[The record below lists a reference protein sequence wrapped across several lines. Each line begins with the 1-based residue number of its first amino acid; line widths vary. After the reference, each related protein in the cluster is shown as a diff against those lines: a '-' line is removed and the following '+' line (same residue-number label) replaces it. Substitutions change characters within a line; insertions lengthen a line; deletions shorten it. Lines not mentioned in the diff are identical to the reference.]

1 MHNIMTK
8 KLTFS
13 LLCLCL
19 MTLVSCNKEMA
30 PLTADYFKVNPS
42 PLEAK
47 GGMVS
52 ATITGTFPE
61 KYFNKKAVVTV
72 TPYLVYSAGETA
84 SASQTFQ
91 GEKVQGNDPTIQ
103 YKAGGVVTIPANFTY
118 IPEMQK
124 SSLYLAFTVQQGSKT
139 YELPRVKVAE
149 GVIATSEMADA
160 GKVTPAITPDKFQR
174 IIKETYSA
182 DIKFLIQ
189 QANIRA
195 SEMKSAEMQ
204 TLHQQIK
211 DATTAE
217 NREVENVN
225 ISSYASPDGGVE
237 LNTRLAE
244 NREENTVKYMKSQW
258 KKDDVKADLT
268 AEFTAQ
274 DWDGF
279 KELVAA
285 SDIQDKNLILRVLEM
300 YSDPEQREREIKN
313 LSSVY
318 SDLAEEI
325 LPQLRRSRITAS
337 INVIGKSDEEI
348 SKLANEAPDSLSVD
362 ELLYAA
368 TLVKTNK
375 EKAAIYA
382 KVVEIYPN
390 DYRGYNNL
398 GMIQYEEGDLAA
410 AKANFDKAAR
420 IAPNTPEVA
429 MNQGLIALSNSD
441 YAAAEQAFGK
451 SAGVEELNEALGV
464 FYMKK
469 GDYNAAVK
477 AFGDVKSNNAA
488 LAQILVKDYSK
499 AKATLAG
506 VETPNANT
514 YYLMAV
520 LGARTN
526 NEQMV
531 VSNLKKAISV
541 DSAKAQQAATDLEFA
556 KFDIAS
562 LVK

>member
-1 MHNIMTK
+1 MHNIMIK
-8 KLTFS
+8 KLTFP

-19 MTLVSCNKEMA
+19 LTLVSCNKEMA

-72 TPYLVYSAGETA
+72 TPYLVYSEGETA

-91 GEKVQGNDPTIQ
+91 GEKVQGNDQTIQ

-124 SSLYLAFTVQQGSKT
+124 SSLYLAFTVQQGSKS

-204 TLHQQIK
+204 ALHQQIK

-285 SDIQDKNLILRVLEM
+285 SDIQDKDLILRVLAM
-300 YSDPEQREREIKN
+300 YNDPEQREREIKN

-348 SKLANEAPDSLSVD
+348 SSLAQSNPSALNVD

-368 TLVKTNK
+368 TLEKSDAAKT
-375 EKAAIYA
+375 EIYR
-382 KVVEIYPN
+382 KVTEIYPE

-398 GMIQYEEGDLAA
+398 GMMMYKVGKYNEAEQYFNTAA
-410 AKANFDKAAR
+410 QKAPQSA
-420 IAPNTPEVA
+420 EVG
-429 MNQGLIALSNSD
+429 MNKGLIAMKEGNYD
-441 YAAAEQAFGK
+441 EAAAQFGK
-451 SAGVEELNEALGV
+451 AGNVPEVNEALGV
-464 FYMKK
+464 YYLKK
-469 GDYNAAVK
+469 GDYKAAVK
-477 AFGDVKSNNAA
+477 AFGDAKSNNAA
-488 LAQILVKDYSK
+488 LAQILVNDYNK
-499 AKATLAG
+499 ARNTLAG
-506 VETPNANT
+506 ISAPDATT
-514 YYLMAV
+514 YYLQAV

-531 VSNLKKAISV
+531 RSNLRQSFRLDPTMKEKAS
-541 DSAKAQQAATDLEFA
+541 KDLEFA
-556 KFDIAS
+556 KYNVSEF
-562 LVK
+562 